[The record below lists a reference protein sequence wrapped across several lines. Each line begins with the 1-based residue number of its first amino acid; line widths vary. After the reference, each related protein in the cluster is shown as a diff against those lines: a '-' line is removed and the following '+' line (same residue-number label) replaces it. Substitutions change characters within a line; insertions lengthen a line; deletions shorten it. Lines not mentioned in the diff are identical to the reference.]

1 MALQRAGPAT
11 QFHPVG
17 RGCDDRAGPGQVT
30 DELAALAGMGF
41 QVAIGAVARVW
52 EVSPLEI
59 IGRDV
64 IRNVASL

>member
-1 MALQRAGPAT
+1 
-11 QFHPVG
+11 
-17 RGCDDRAGPGQVT
+17 
-30 DELAALAGMGF
+30 MGF

-64 IRNVASL
+64 IRNVAAL